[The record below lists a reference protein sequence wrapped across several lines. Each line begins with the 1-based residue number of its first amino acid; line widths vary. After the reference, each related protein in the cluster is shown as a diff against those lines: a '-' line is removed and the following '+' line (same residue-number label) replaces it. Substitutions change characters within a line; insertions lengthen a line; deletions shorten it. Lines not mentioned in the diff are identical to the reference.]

1 MAATTITNLDW
12 FKEALSKFGETLD
25 SIEKISLSDEEMSV
39 PVTWD
44 RDGEEQAEVTG
55 LGLGRGREFLAWSKD
70 YVYYQDCFDDHYS
83 DICRV
88 CRVPRNPPT

>member
-1 MAATTITNLDW
+1 MEATTITNLDW

-39 PVTWD
+39 PVSWD
-44 RDGEEQAEVTG
+44 GGGAELGEVTG
-55 LGLGRGREFLAWSKD
+55 LVLKSDREFLAWSKD
-70 YVYYQDCFDDHYS
+70 YVYYQVSFDGHYNW
-83 DICRV
+83 I